1 MDKEF
6 KGTNGEWNFQI
17 FENENLFFPIITKK
31 DGDRIVTY
39 LGIKDK
45 TDVEKEEFKAN
56 AKLISAAPELL
67 SLIQDLI
74 YMESIVHI
82 SLHKKAVDLLN
93 TILE

>member
-45 TDVEKEEFKAN
+45 TDVEKEEF
-56 AKLISAAPELL
+56 
-67 SLIQDLI
+67 
-74 YMESIVHI
+74 
-82 SLHKKAVDLLN
+82 
-93 TILE
+93 